1 MRDLIKMP
9 TDNTPQDTPK
19 KTVLS
24 KKEQPKKSNTLQKMT
39 KKYGLTASIILFV
52 VLLAACL
59 FLLRDAINVGAEA
72 LANSYSAAYESEK
85 EAAYQELY
93 QSAYE
98 RAEAKYHLSS
108 KVLISIDSFEETEKL
123 EVLEA
128 NHVEFITKNRDES
141 TDNITAW
148 IEVTGKG
155 KFVVDL
161 KAAEFIVDNEHRYVL
176 VRIPYPELTDIT
188 ITNAVE
194 KLFKD
199 DIWNGSYSDGVHL
212 AIDQLNDA
220 DVRIKKALMSNQYI
234 YKNAQN
240 VAVSM
245 ITNLVKEL
253 NPDIPDLIVEVEFMD

>member
-1 MRDLIKMP
+1 MSDLIKVH
-9 TDNTPQDTPK
+9 TPNVPQSPLEEAILPK
-19 KTVLS
+19 K
-24 KKEQPKKSNTLQKMT
+24 EPPKKGNNLHKTT
-39 KKYGLTASIILFV
+39 KKYGLTAFIVLFV

-85 EAAYQELY
+85 DAAYHELY
-93 QSAYE
+93 QGAYD

-108 KVLISIDSFEETEKL
+108 NALISIDSFDKTEKL

-155 KFVVDL
+155 KFIVDL
-161 KAAEFIVDNEHRYVL
+161 RAAEFIVDNEHRYVL

-199 DIWNGSYSDGVHL
+199 DFWNGSYSYGVHL

-220 DVRIKKALMSNQYI
+220 DLRIKKALMSNPYI

-245 ITNLVKEL
+245 ITNLVKKL
-253 NPDIPDLIVEVEFMD
+253 NPDIPDSNR